1 MKKITYILILSLL
14 LPGCAK
20 FLDVNPKGEVFDADM
35 FTSAEGVEDALYG
48 VYSELANTE
57 SLYGAYLHWIPE
69 ACSQNVLCPGDY
81 KMGNMAAADWL
92 STGPVSIR
100 KDVWGHAYTAIN
112 HLNNIIAHCDDA
124 AVQSLRHYGLY
135 KGEALALR
143 ALVHFELVNL
153 FAVPDWADAS
163 EKAKA
168 IPYVKNYSFDIT
180 PYSSLDGVYEEI
192 VADLTEAERLLSEDE
207 TLISAERTNEATGF
221 TSARITHMNL
231 YAVKALLARLYWTR
245 NDMENAARYAQQVI
259 DSRKFGFRSR
269 SAFVQPDNGTL
280 DLKET
285 IFGLYTRPGTS
296 SYQSYNSNKYRLSGT
311 SADASFTLAPD
322 WQSLYEGVSA
332 SQTDYR
338 LTAWFSA
345 GDETLVKLV
354 NRIFYS
360 KETTASYSGNS
371 ILGCNILR
379 IPEMY
384 YILAEYYLDSDNDRA
399 VSYYDAVITT
409 RGGDALSQDGVR
421 LTYDMLFRERRREF
435 YGEGFTWHEM
445 RRKQMDITTFSGQ
458 VLPGNQTSTYTVPI
472 PDEED
477 ETRKNNAK

>member
-1 MKKITYILILSLL
+1 MKKILFIFMLGVL

-35 FTSAEGVEDALYG
+35 FTTAEGVEDALYG

-57 SLYGAYLHWIPE
+57 SLYGAYFHWIPE
-69 ACSQNVLCPGDY
+69 ACAQNVLCPGDY
-81 KMGNMAAADWL
+81 KIGNMAAADWK
-92 STGPVSIR
+92 SNGPVGVR

-124 AVQSLRHYGLY
+124 VVKGFRHYGLY

-153 FAVPDWADAS
+153 FAAPDWADET

-168 IPYVKNYSFDIT
+168 IPYVKKYSFDIT

-192 VADLTEAERLLSEDE
+192 VRDLTEAEQLLSEDQ
-207 TLISAERTNEATGF
+207 TLLTAERSNEATDF

-231 YAVKALLARLYWTR
+231 YAVKALLARVYWTR
-245 NDMENAARYAQQVI
+245 SDLEKASQYAREVI
-259 DSRKFGFRSR
+259 DSHKFSFRPHA
-269 SAFVQPDNGTL
+269 AFVQPDNGTL
-280 DLKET
+280 DLQET
-285 IFGLYTRPGTS
+285 IFGFYTRPGTA
-296 SYQSYNSNKYRLSGT
+296 SYQAYNCNKYRLSGT
-311 SADASFTLAPD
+311 PPSGAFTLAPD
-322 WQSLYEGVSA
+322 WQSLYAGVSA
-332 SQTDYR
+332 SQSDYR

-354 NRIFYS
+354 NRVFYANAS
-360 KETTASYSGNS
+360 ASYNGNA
-371 ILGCNILR
+371 ILGCNIFRL
-379 IPEMY
+379 PEMY
-384 YILAEYYLDSDNDRA
+384 YILAEYYLDSDNERA

-409 RGGDALSQDGVR
+409 RGGDSLAQEGVT
-421 LTYDMLFRERRREF
+421 LTRDMLFKERRREF

-445 RRKQMDITTFSGQ
+445 RRAQMDITTFSGQ
-458 VLPGNQTSTYTVPI
+458 VLPGNLSSTYTVPI